1 MHKEQN
7 ENPKDALISV
17 IIPVYNV
24 KAYLARC
31 VNSVMTQ
38 TYPHLE
44 IFLVDDGST
53 DGSGEL
59 CDSLASGDE
68 RIRVIHREN
77 GGLSVARNTA
87 LDMAQGDFI
96 AFVDGDDFIHPDM
109 YRCML
114 SAQRKTGADMVTVPF
129 ERVPQDADPE
139 AFCLTE
145 ADEEVEVVC
154 ECMNRQEILR
164 TMLKR
169 DAQTVVQW
177 NKLFC
182 RKVLDSIRF
191 PEGRLHEDFHV
202 IHRELWNCD
211 CIAQLNLPPYYY
223 AEREG
228 SISRRPS
235 RSSMNDLLEGHVDSI
250 LFFRENE
257 PALSC
262 VAEAGMT
269 EHMKWRFSELAA
281 QGAKDDCLWF
291 AALCKE
297 KADQLN
303 IAYSDPEMKDMLES
317 PRKYYGKLR
326 VKMKIKRM
334 LLLRTST

>member
-77 GGLSVARNTA
+77 GGAAAARNA
-87 LDMAQGDFI
+87 GLDAAQGTYI
-96 AFVDGDDFIHPDM
+96 AFADADDFLRPEMLERMCCVREETDADLVVGGFVRVQQDAEVKDVFSEHPLKEEEAV
-109 YRCML
+109 CIE
-114 SAQRKTGADMVTVPF
+114 GADILK
-129 ERVPQDADPE
+129 Q
-139 AFCLTE
+139 LTE
-145 ADEEVEVVC
+145 
-154 ECMNRQEILR
+154 
-164 TMLKR
+164 R
-169 DAQTVVQW
+169 DTETVVLW
-177 NKLFC
+177 NKLYRREVFAD
-182 RKVLDSIRF
+182 VRF
-191 PEGRLHEDFHV
+191 PEGRTFEDFYAA
-202 IHRELWNCD
+202 HRVLWNC
-211 CIAQLNLPPYYY
+211 QRVVYMKSVLYFY
-223 AEREG
+223 AERTD
-228 SISRRPS
+228 SVSRAMS
-235 RSSMNDLLEGHVDSI
+235 RGKILDSVEGHEERVR
-250 LFFRENE
+250 FFREKAPELNGM
-257 PALSC
+257 
-262 VAEAGMT
+262 AEDAMQ
-269 EHMKWRFSELAA
+269 ENMKWRFSELAA